1 MGGNR
6 SATLTRETPMP
17 RIPAAALLAGA
28 ASLALGAC
36 SVVPLTCTDE
46 ARPTLSVEVRDART
60 GVPAAQGARGVIREG
75 TYSDSLRAVTETLL
89 VAENTFERPG
99 TYDVTVEK
107 AGYLAWTE
115 RGVVVTA
122 DACHV
127 RSRTITARLEPAP

>member
-1 MGGNR
+1 
-6 SATLTRETPMP
+6 MP

-36 SVVPLTCTDE
+36 SVMPLTCTDE
-46 ARPTLSVEVRDART
+46 ARSTLSVEVRDART
-60 GVPAAQGARGVIREG
+60 GAPAAQGARGILREG
-75 TYSDSLRAVTETLL
+75 AYSDSLHAATESLL
-89 VAENTFERPG
+89 IAHATFERPG

-107 AGYLAWTE
+107 AGYLTWTE
-115 RGVVVTA
+115 RGVQVTA